1 MKLFKN
7 ACTYLVAGILATGCS
22 SPVQIQKDDSVNLAT
37 YRTYTWVD
45 TRKNENDNSSRASQF
60 ADITVRNAANNVLS
74 NNGWKEVST
83 NPDILLSYDILVERS
98 TQRQSDPVYSQPF
111 TRMYY
116 NPYIGRWR
124 TLYYPSRL
132 VGYDTYETPVRE
144 GTVTISMVDAK
155 TDRPVWQGWTT
166 ERLDRARPS
175 TEEISSAVNRIFK
188 KLDISK

>member
-1 MKLFKN
+1 M
-7 ACTYLVAGILATGCS
+7 
-22 SPVQIQKDDSVNLAT
+22 
-37 YRTYTWVD
+37 
-45 TRKNENDNSSRASQF
+45 
-60 ADITVRNAANNVLS
+60 LS

-98 TQRQSDPVYSQPF
+98 TQRQSDPVFSQPF

-116 NPYIGRWR
+116 NPYIRRWR